1 MKISK
6 RTIDLLAEARRLY
19 RLAASSMY
27 SDTNGSLH
35 LAGISTSAVEQL
47 YYNDT
52 PCRDLPGFAS
62 VSELIDMVGPVK
74 LSQDQYDEY
83 ACIEVSLGDTKAMC
97 LVNKE
102 LPGLHDLQ
110 WLSSLEENTAVNSRD
125 GDSDSDSNAERS
137 VIDK

>member
-1 MKISK
+1 MKVSK
-6 RTIDLLAEARRLY
+6 HTIDLLAEARRLY
-19 RLAASSMY
+19 RLANASMY
-27 SDTNGSLH
+27 SDTDGLLH
-35 LAGISTSAVEQL
+35 LAGIGTSAVEQL

-110 WLSSLEENTAVNSRD
+110 WLDSLEYNAATNSGVAVDTNTD
-125 GDSDSDSNAERS
+125 TKRS

>member
-1 MKISK
+1 MKVSK
-6 RTIDLLAEARRLY
+6 HTIDLLAEARRLY
-19 RLAASSMY
+19 RLADASMY
-27 SDTNGSLH
+27 SDTNGLLH

-62 VSELIDMVGPVK
+62 VSELMDMVGPVK

-83 ACIEVSLGDTKAMC
+83 ACIEMSLGDTKAIC

-110 WLSSLEENTAVNSRD
+110 WLDSLEYNAAMDSRD
-125 GDSDSDSNAERS
+125 SNTKRPAL
-137 VIDK
+137 DK

>member
-1 MKISK
+1 MKVSK
-6 RTIDLLAEARRLY
+6 HTIDLLAEARRLY
-19 RLAASSMY
+19 RLADASMY
-27 SDTNGSLH
+27 SDTNGLLH

-47 YYNDT
+47 YYYDT

-83 ACIEVSLGDTKAMC
+83 ACIEMSLGDTKAMC

-110 WLSSLEENTAVNSRD
+110 WLSSLEENAAVNSHD
-125 GDSDSDSNAERS
+125 GDGDAKQPALDM
-137 VIDK
+137 

>member
-1 MKISK
+1 MKVSK
-6 RTIDLLAEARRLY
+6 HTIDLLAEARRLY
-19 RLAASSMY
+19 RLANASMY
-27 SDTNGSLH
+27 NDTDGLLH

-97 LVNKE
+97 LVNKV

-110 WLSSLEENTAVNSRD
+110 WLGSLEDSTAVNSCD
-125 GDSDSDSNAERS
+125 GDAKQP